1 VTRSNGAMRFKA
13 DAEPASLRRLRGEL
27 RDFLAGAGAS
37 EALHFEVTLAVSE
50 AANNVLQHAFR
61 SRSTGGGLIV
71 AASAEDGAI
80 RVLVSDTGGGLV
92 PRSDSPGA
100 GLGLPLMAQLS
111 DELNI
116 SQRDGGGTE
125 VELIWHQGA

>member
-1 VTRSNGAMRFKA
+1 MTPPSDVMRFEA

-27 RDFLAGAGAS
+27 GHFLDEAGAS
-37 EALHFEVTLAVSE
+37 ADRHFEVTLAVSE

-61 SRSTGGGLIV
+61 SRSVARGLVV
-71 AASAEDGAI
+71 AASTRDGAI
-80 RVLVSDTGGGLV
+80 RVLVSDSGGGLA
-92 PRSDSPGA
+92 PRCDSPGA

-116 SQRDGGGTE
+116 TARDGGGTD
-125 VELIWHQGA
+125 VELIWRRAA